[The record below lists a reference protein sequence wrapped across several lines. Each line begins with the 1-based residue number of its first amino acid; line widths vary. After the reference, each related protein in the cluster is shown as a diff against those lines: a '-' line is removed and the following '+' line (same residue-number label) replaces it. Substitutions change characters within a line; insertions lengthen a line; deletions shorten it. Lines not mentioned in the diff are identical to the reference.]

1 MHFGSDAVNCVRRFR
16 AVIAARAGA
25 LVLLLPALL
34 LAVAVLPVFSE
45 DETARFQFNLDS
57 AQDAIRMVERELN
70 RFDGQSGA
78 SRDLKEA
85 ADTYRDQMWVLRTNA
100 DRHTLAPPSLG
111 GIITACAGI
120 EQPSP
125 YDRQLE
131 ALRRASDR
139 ETEEFKTHTSAFL
152 QTRTALNQLVANKS
166 LQLWLSMLPVDTGAT
181 LVQLV
186 DTVFGVVSV
195 QAGFPAGT
203 YVQRHQ
209 AELTRR
215 MNARAKATGLT
226 KDSPRIGFV
235 FAAYK
240 ELALLAK
247 QNYERSEKLVKA
259 LEAQRRTMEER
270 AAAYEKV
277 KAEYLA
283 LCGRITSEPGWRPGT
298 PTPPTTNPPAPPPSL
313 NPVPPTTTPP
323 APGPVEVPHIT
334 GWARENAEREIQ
346 GAGLAVGSV
355 TTAASSHVPAGSVID
370 QSPVGGTRVAPGAA
384 IALVVSRG
392 PSQPGQLIVE
402 PASVALEIGE
412 TVEFAAKAV
421 YDDGSVQYFTYGST
435 WTPGPDHKFTATR
448 QGTYTITATFQG
460 LTGQAVVRV
469 GGRDYTPP
477 VLPPDD
483 IDLPEAPPQEY
494 TWYALCRPSDGGV
507 SYGQHV
513 NATTHRILGG
523 PFPGPRSTRSWIDE
537 QCPSWRCTSSGVCSQ
552 GQPTGGDGVGDWF
565 VLCNPQSRAVGVST
579 NRHAPGQRVMAGPF
593 LGEPEARSWTDSSC
607 PSWLCDGNGAC
618 VAGTTPGTDGGNW
631 PTGAGTTPGTDG
643 GNWPT
648 GPVGP
653 PGGGDEDG
661 WDTGPPQ
668 TINTTQPTLPPQP
681 LPPPPP
687 AQDATPFIEAA
698 KREAAACRYPA
709 ALSYANQ
716 LAQVSPGHPWLA
728 ANHAKL
734 QDLAS
739 RQEAAVRE
747 MNEGQAK
754 LGRKDFRAAGKA
766 AQRAAQQA
774 PSCMRDLIEGFGEAA
789 RQAQRDDMRGGSKQQ
804 QAQKDAA
811 AKALP
816 GLIDM
821 LNRAIEAQNPPPRKR
836 DPGNRPPTGGGS
848 GPKTADPCENKATY
862 LNKWNPTP
870 RCDCSGYKWNGYK
883 CVPGAPT
890 DGGPLPTGNQ
900 PSTPPPSCASTQYKL
915 IDPPPYSGVSI
926 VCSGSTGGTW
936 LQTAGG
942 MHKVVSIRQ
951 GQRNKDTGCFDGS
964 EVVTEGQTYG
974 GTLCGP

>member
-1 MHFGSDAVNCVRRFR
+1 MHLGNDAVSCGRRQR
-16 AVIAARAGA
+16 AVTTARAVA

-34 LAVAVLPVFSE
+34 LAAAALPVLSE

-57 AQDAIRMVERELN
+57 VRDAIRMIERELN
-70 RFDGQSGA
+70 RFDGQSGPSA
-78 SRDLKEA
+78 VLQQA
-85 ADTYRDQMWVLRTNA
+85 AGDFGNQMAILRANA

-111 GIITACAGI
+111 AIITACAGI

-125 YDRQLE
+125 YDSQLA
-131 ALRRASDR
+131 ALRQESDR
-139 ETEEFKTHTSAFL
+139 ETEEFKIHSSAYL
-152 QTRTALNQLVANKS
+152 QTRTALEQLVANKS
-166 LQLWLSMLPVDTGAT
+166 LELWLNVLPAPKSLDKAVA
-181 LVQLV
+181 LNQWVESL
-186 DTVFGVVSV
+186 FGVFSA
-195 QAGFPAGT
+195 QEGFPAGR
-203 YVQRHQ
+203 YVNRYR
-209 AELTRR
+209 AELQRR
-215 MNARAKATGLT
+215 TEARAKATGLT
-226 KDSPRIGFV
+226 KDSPRIGFI
-235 FAAYK
+235 FAAYA

-247 QNYERSEKLVKA
+247 ENYERSEQRVKA
-259 LEAQRRTMEER
+259 AEAQRRAMEER
-270 AAAYEKV
+270 AATYEKV
-277 KAEYLA
+277 KAQYLA
-283 LCGRITSEPGWRPGT
+283 LCDRITSESGWQPGT

-313 NPVPPTTTPP
+313 IPVPPTTTPP

-346 GAGLAVGSV
+346 GAGLAVGPV
-355 TTAASSHVPAGSVID
+355 TMAASSHVPAGSVID
-370 QSPVGGTRVAPGAA
+370 QSPVGGTRVAPGSA

-402 PASVALEIGE
+402 PASVALELGE

-448 QGTYTITATFQG
+448 AGTYTITATFQG

-477 VLPPDD
+477 VLPPPGT
-483 IDLPEAPPQEY
+483 DLPPAPPQEY
-494 TWYALCRPSDGGV
+494 TWYALCRPSDGEV
-507 SYGQHV
+507 SYGEHV
-513 NATTHRILGG
+513 NVTTHRILGG
-523 PFPGPRSTRSWIDE
+523 PFPGPRSARSWIE
-537 QCPSWRCTSSGVCSQ
+537 AQCPSWRCTSSGVCSQ

-593 LGEPEARSWTDSSC
+593 LGEPEARSWTTSTC

-618 VAGTTPGTDGGNW
+618 ATGPAPGTG
-631 PTGAGTTPGTDG
+631 G

-653 PGGGDEDG
+653 PSGGDQGG
-661 WDTGPPQ
+661 WDSGPID
-668 TINTTQPTLPPQP
+668 TINAPQPTLPPQP
-681 LPPPPP
+681 IPPPQPT
-687 AQDATPFIEAA
+687 QDATAFIDAA

-728 ANHAKL
+728 ANYAKL

-739 RQEAAVRE
+739 RQEAAVQE
-747 MNEGQAK
+747 VNEGHAK
-754 LGRKDFRAAGKA
+754 FARKDFYGAGKA
-766 AQRAAQQA
+766 AERAAKQA
-774 PSCMRDLIEGFGEAA
+774 PSCMADLIEGFGTTVRQAFTDDWNRRREEQQKGREEAA
-789 RQAQRDDMRGGSKQQ
+789 KL
-804 QAQKDAA
+804 
-811 AKALP
+811 LP
-816 GLIDM
+816 DLINL
-821 LNRAIEAQNPPPRKR
+821 LNDHIEAQNPQPRTGKPDNPPSK
-836 DPGNRPPTGGGS
+836 PT
-848 GPKTADPCENKATY
+848 PADPCETKATY

-915 IDPPPYSGVSI
+915 IDPPPYAGVSI

-936 LQTAGG
+936 LQTSANR

-964 EVVTEGQTYG
+964 EVVTEDRTYG
-974 GTLCGP
+974 GRLCRP